1 MSLGDYI
8 VHICP
13 NKHLSENQEISVSLS
28 VSFNDYFCLKN
39 EQIKHSQDQVIDQS
53 WHAF

>member
-1 MSLGDYI
+1 MLFF
-8 VHICP
+8 VQICP
-13 NKHLSENQEISVSLS
+13 KSICLKIINSVSFS